1 MNMSCGLLTH
11 ALTPAPSWWPSPL
24 PPVSQKTPS
33 ILEVTSAGCLCHST
47 RKSRWHQPPFRITLL
62 GEAQLVGSQRGPTAK
77 LREIIEKRLFW
88 FQNYSQR
95 RSIISFHIAIT
106 NASQEELTGRQLLWV
121 YDISPPQWR
130 RHRGSAWFLVI
141 DRGVWQRLCPWWP
154 TESRERKKQEKQ
166 RRTYTEDLG
175 STSPC
180 SESLQRAIP
189 AGHQAFKPE
198 LWKHFIVKPLTESKV
213 GT

>member
-1 MNMSCGLLTH
+1 MDIPTPWPEILALIKRTRPPWHQNPSVFLWFLMNMSCGLLTH

-141 DRGVWQRLCPWWP
+141 DGVCDRGSAHDGQQKA
-154 TESRERKKQEKQ
+154 ERERNRKSKGEHIQ
-166 RRTYTEDLG
+166 RT
-175 STSPC
+175 
-180 SESLQRAIP
+180 
-189 AGHQAFKPE
+189 
-198 LWKHFIVKPLTESKV
+198 
-213 GT
+213 